1 MTSIQTQRGLWW
13 HGVLL
18 LILGLVNGALIPY
31 FTNPRMGLS
40 AHLTGIQNG
49 IVLVLF
55 GFLWPH
61 LKLTRRQGAIGFWSA
76 VYGVYVIWVAL
87 ILAAIFGT
95 RRSTP
100 IAGVGYG
107 GSMWQETLVDVLI
120 GTGSIAIIAAAILV
134 LYGLRRK
141 EDESLNPPAA

>member
-1 MTSIQTQRGLWW
+1 MASTHKQRRLWW

-49 IVLVLF
+49 IVLALF
-55 GFLWPH
+55 GVLWPY
-61 LKLTRRQGAIGFWSA
+61 LKLTRRQEAIGFWTA
-76 VYGVYVIWVAL
+76 VYGLYAIWVAL
-87 ILAAIFGT
+87 ILAATFGT
-95 RRSTP
+95 SRSTP
-100 IAGVGYG
+100 IAGVGYS
-107 GSMWQETLVDVLI
+107 GSLWEETLVDVLI

-134 LYGLRRK
+134 LYGLRRRG
-141 EDESLNPPAA
+141 DEPLNPPAA